1 LLEKHGKL
9 QTLSVGPVADLRFLP
24 QDWNLGDAQP
34 TTRCKEI
41 IMGDA
46 RVEAI
51 ILDAISRTVPQK
63 RFHGLVQSAF
73 AAPRDAE
80 LFCTHFGFKP
90 REEQS
95 YEGYRDAMCL
105 FFSIAI

>member
-1 LLEKHGKL
+1 
-9 QTLSVGPVADLRFLP
+9 
-24 QDWNLGDAQP
+24 
-34 TTRCKEI
+34 
-41 IMGDA
+41 MGDA